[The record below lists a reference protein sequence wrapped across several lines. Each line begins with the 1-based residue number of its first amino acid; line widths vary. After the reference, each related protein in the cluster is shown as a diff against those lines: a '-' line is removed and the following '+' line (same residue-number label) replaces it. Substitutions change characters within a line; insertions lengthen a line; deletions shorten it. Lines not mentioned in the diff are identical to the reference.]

1 VARFLSEAW
10 FDEVESSH
18 NGDHGAEGS
27 GRATGHEDH
36 LVLEQIV
43 TGTPEGQVS
52 YLVVVAGG
60 RARVERHRAPPGVDG
75 AGGDRADADRAD
87 ADRADADRAGVQL
100 TITCDWPTATAIAQG
115 RLSTQRALMQ
125 GRLRVR
131 GNSSAL
137 LGRNIQLANL
147 DPVPPEVRKNTT
159 Y

>member
-18 NGDHGAEGS
+18 NGAHGAEGS
-27 GRATGHEDH
+27 GRATGPEDH

-60 RARVERHRAPPGVDG
+60 RARVERRRAPPGVDG
-75 AGGDRADADRAD
+75 AGGDRTDADRTD
-87 ADRADADRAGVQL
+87 ADRTDADRAGDQL

-115 RLSTQRALMQ
+115 HLSTQRALMQ

-137 LGRNIQLANL
+137 LGRNNQLANL

>member
-27 GRATGHEDH
+27 GRASGHEDH

-60 RARVERHRAPPGVDG
+60 RARVERRRVPPGVEG
-75 AGGDRADADRAD
+75 AGGDRADADRAG
-87 ADRADADRAGVQL
+87 ADRADADRAGVRL